1 MTAYVVVDID
11 VTDPVRYDQY
21 KQLAQVAIPAHG
33 GRYLARGGRS
43 QVLEGAWNPKRLVV
57 LQFDSIEAAV
67 AWHRSSEYGA
77 AIAARTGAADV
88 KMVVVEGA

>member
-21 KQLAQVAIPAHG
+21 KALAQVAIPAKG
-33 GRYLARGGRS
+33 GRYLARGGRTK
-43 QVLEGAWNPKRLVV
+43 VLEGSWNPKRLVV
-57 LQFDSIEAAV
+57 LQFDTLEAAE
-67 AWHRSSEYGA
+67 AWHASSEYGA
-77 AIAARTGAADV
+77 AIAARKGAADV